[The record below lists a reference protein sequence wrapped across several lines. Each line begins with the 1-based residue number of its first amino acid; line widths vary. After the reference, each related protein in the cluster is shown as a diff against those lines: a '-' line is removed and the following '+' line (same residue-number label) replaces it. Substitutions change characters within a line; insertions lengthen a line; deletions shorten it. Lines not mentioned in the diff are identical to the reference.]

1 MVNLSLDSPDGLI
14 AQNVMLA
21 SAVHGGS
28 NATRVVLAGDAK
40 PGEAP
45 NFAMVSDLDFTDGT
59 IEVEVA
65 GLTLPDG
72 PPQARGFIGFVF
84 RIAEDFIGFEG
95 LYIRPTNGRADDQL
109 RRNHAVQYFSYPDY
123 GWKRLRD
130 EAHRVAVTYHRS
142 ARASRDF
149 RSELDDIPGV
159 GARRRKVLLTR
170 FGSVANVRRAT
181 REELVPVVGARVADA
196 VLRHFADG
204 SRERTDLP

>member
-1 MVNLSLDSPDGLI
+1 MRSCKQI
-14 AQNVMLA
+14 
-21 SAVHGGS
+21 
-28 NATRVVLAGDAK
+28 
-40 PGEAP
+40 
-45 NFAMVSDLDFTDGT
+45 
-59 IEVEVA
+59 
-65 GLTLPDG
+65 
-72 PPQARGFIGFVF
+72 ARGWLLPKTS
-84 RIAEDFIGFEG
+84 AS
-95 LYIRPTNGRADDQL
+95 L
-109 RRNHAVQYFSYPDY
+109 RLLQV
-123 GWKRLRD
+123 LRD

>member
-1 MVNLSLDSPDGLI
+1 VVNLSLDSPDGLI

-130 EAHRVAVTYHRS
+130 EAPGQYETYADMVPGEWTKLRAEIS
-142 ARASRDF
+142 GEKARLFIHNAEQPALLVNDMKLGPRAHGTVGLWIGTGTEGFF
-149 RSELDDIPGV
+149 R
-159 GARRRKVLLTR
+159 
-170 FGSVANVRRAT
+170 N
-181 REELVPVVGARVADA
+181 
-196 VLRHFADG
+196 LRI
-204 SRERTDLP
+204 TQ